1 MAGQFNLRLPR
12 QPGINLLG
20 FHFKGKPMH
29 RVTAIHLSVF
39 LLTGL
44 ASCGKPAQEV
54 LLRFAPQVGHTYTY
68 AFSVNL
74 DKTTYGRLHN
84 EKLGAIFSMH
94 VLGKEKGV
102 YHTKW
107 DIQLT
112 DSNLSKDVMDRMRD
126 RPMESL
132 EQDISDRYVFTSEGE
147 QNLCFP
153 EEPVRIGE
161 SWEGECLFKIGDLAT
176 LTYPM
181 IKVVYRLVSID
192 TCEDGIHCRIECEP
206 LERVVEVPFQ
216 MGQLGLRC
224 DVDGL
229 VTAVSEHSDAEG
241 KIEIGDRLV
250 AINGKLASTG
260 EDRNLLAERYVE
272 PLRNIGGDIQLT
284 VLRDGKK
291 HEIAVKKTFI
301 TMGTMRVEIKDSL
314 RKVLFNQSRG
324 IVICETTDAVYS
336 VTYHFLDDL
345 PFWDNYTGR
354 PFIKRDA
361 GMEIPPRMY
370 DYVMKM
376 SFIKEETP

>member
-1 MAGQFNLRLPR
+1 MYR
-12 QPGINLLG
+12 I
-20 FHFKGKPMH
+20 
-29 RVTAIHLSVF
+29 TAIHLSVF

-44 ASCGKPAQEV
+44 ASCDKPAQEV

-84 EKLGAIFSMH
+84 EKLGAIFSIH

-102 YHTKW
+102 YHTEW
-107 DIQLT
+107 DIKLT
-112 DSNLSKDVMDRMRD
+112 DSNLSKGLMDSLMDRMRD

-132 EQDISDRYVFTSEGE
+132 EQDISDRYVFASAGE

-161 SWEGECLFKIGDLAT
+161 GWIGECLFHFGDLMT
-176 LTYPM
+176 LKPPM

-192 TCEDGIHCRIECEP
+192 TCEDGICCGIECEP
-206 LERVVEVPFQ
+206 VERVVEVPFQ
-216 MGQLGLRC
+216 IGQLGLRC
-224 DVDGL
+224 DADGL
-229 VTAVSEHSDAEG
+229 VTAVSEHSDAKG
-241 KIEIGDRLV
+241 KIETGDQLV
-250 AINGKLASTG
+250 AINGKVASTR
-260 EDRNLLAERYVE
+260 EDRNVLAERYVE

-291 HEIAVKKTFI
+291 HEIVVKKTFI
-301 TMGTMRVEIKDSL
+301 TMGAMRVEIKDAL

-324 IVICETTDAVYS
+324 IVIFETTDAKYA

-354 PFIKRDA
+354 PFIKKDA
-361 GMEIPPRMY
+361 GTEIPPRMY
-370 DYVMKM
+370 EYAMKM
-376 SFIKEETP
+376 SFIKEEIP

>member
-1 MAGQFNLRLPR
+1 MYR
-12 QPGINLLG
+12 I
-20 FHFKGKPMH
+20 
-29 RVTAIHLSVF
+29 TAMYLAVF
-39 LLTGL
+39 FLTGL
-44 ASCGKPAQEV
+44 TNCGKPAQEV

-74 DKTTYGRLHN
+74 DKTTYGKLGN

-94 VLGKEKGV
+94 ILDKERGL
-102 YHTKW
+102 YRTRW

-112 DSNLSKDVMDRMRD
+112 DSNMSKDVMDRMHD

-132 EQDISDRYVFTSEGE
+132 EQDISDRHVFTSEGE

-153 EEPVRIGE
+153 KEPVRIGD

-192 TCEDGIHCRIECEP
+192 TCEDGICCGIECEP
-206 LERVVEVPFQ
+206 VERVVEVPFQ
-216 MGQLGLRC
+216 IGQLGLRC
-224 DVDGL
+224 DADGL
-229 VTAVSEHSDAEG
+229 VTAVSEHSDAKG
-241 KIEIGDRLV
+241 KIETGDQLV
-250 AINGKLASTG
+250 AINGKVASTR
-260 EDRNLLAERYVE
+260 EDRNVLAERYVE

-291 HEIAVKKTFI
+291 HEIVVKKTFI
-301 TMGTMRVEIKDSL
+301 TMGAMRVEIKDAL

-324 IVICETTDAVYS
+324 IVIFETTDAKYA

-354 PFIKRDA
+354 PFIKKDA
-361 GMEIPPRMY
+361 GTEIPPRMY
-370 DYVMKM
+370 EYAMKM